1 MTFIEATVRATRAL
15 NMNAEQVAVF
25 EDFTRVV
32 QCAKRFRPT
41 GTIHGEHANRSE
53 PPLLELAFDALAFE
67 ILGFAHEMN
76 HARTSQR
83 QQRVIDD
90 GKMIGCD
97 NGTAF
102 ARNVFKSL
110 GSRSHAVDGD
120 RSQAFDEKPVEHFS
134 RSS

>member
-1 MTFIEATVRATRAL
+1 
-15 NMNAEQVAVF
+15 MNAEQVAVF

-97 NGTAF
+97 NGTA
-102 ARNVFKSL
+102 
-110 GSRSHAVDGD
+110 SRGMFSSPLAVGPM
-120 RSQAFDEKPVEHFS
+120 RWMAIGPRPLTKNQ
-134 RSS
+134 